1 MSPKTSTAATP
12 PFEAR
17 LARLEQIVGELDD
30 EQVPLDHQ
38 GRLLQVNRVLPADEP
53 EGVAEQ
59 PEVEHRGDEPHL
71 FGVESHAAPRAARH
85 CCRSS
90 SNSNAYPTTAR

>member
-30 EQVPLDHQ
+30 EQVPLDHA
-38 GRLLQVNRVLPADEP
+38 LALFE
-53 EGVAEQ
+53 EGVRELKGAQAALAQAEATLKVL
-59 PEVEHRGDEPHL
+59 VEQADGSFVLDDAER
-71 FGVESHAAPRAARH
+71 
-85 CCRSS
+85 RSD
-90 SNSNAYPTTAR
+90 